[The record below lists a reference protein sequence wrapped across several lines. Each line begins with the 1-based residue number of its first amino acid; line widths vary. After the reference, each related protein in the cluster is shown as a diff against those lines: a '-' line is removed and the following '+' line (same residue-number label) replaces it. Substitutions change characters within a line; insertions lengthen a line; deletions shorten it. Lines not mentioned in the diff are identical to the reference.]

1 MLDNAHVWKISQKM
15 EEKKYLNLTHT
26 SKQMF

>member
-1 MLDNAHVWKISQKM
+1 MLDNANVWKISQKI
-15 EEKKYLNLTHT
+15 EEKYLNLTHT

>member
-1 MLDNAHVWKISQKM
+1 MLDNAHVWKISQKV
-15 EEKKYLNLTHT
+15 EEKYLKLTHT